1 MSKEHE
7 SVLLEEFLS
16 FFSHQKI
23 TRFYDGTLGAGGHA
37 RALLEAHPEIERYIA
52 CDRDPS
58 ALELAKKYLAPWQ
71 EKVDFIHGNFSD
83 LDSHFKER
91 GFSSVDGFFLILGCH
106 LCN

>member
-1 MSKEHE
+1 MFKEHQ

-16 FFSHQKI
+16 FFEGQKI
-23 TRFYDGTLGAGGHA
+23 RSFYDGTLGAGGHA

-58 ALELAKKYLAPWQ
+58 ALQLAKKHLAPWE
-71 EKVDFIHGNFSD
+71 EKIEFVHGNFSD
-83 LDSHFKER
+83 LDSHLKQR
-91 GFSSVDGFFLILGCH
+91 RLSSVDGFFLILGCR